1 MSDKEKLLKYINEH
15 DGSFEKLIF
24 GYIRENKKDF
34 PTSRI
39 FSINKNL
46 NEWFI
51 GMWINQTESSM
62 NVIKDHAGYLKSY
75 LEGKMWTSRESAEEN
90 TPMQIQ
96 NAEIIINACE
106 NKLGE

>member
-46 NEWFI
+46 NE
-51 GMWINQTESSM
+51 SCRVS
-62 NVIKDHAGYLKSY
+62 
-75 LEGKMWTSRESAEEN
+75 
-90 TPMQIQ
+90 
-96 NAEIIINACE
+96 
-106 NKLGE
+106 